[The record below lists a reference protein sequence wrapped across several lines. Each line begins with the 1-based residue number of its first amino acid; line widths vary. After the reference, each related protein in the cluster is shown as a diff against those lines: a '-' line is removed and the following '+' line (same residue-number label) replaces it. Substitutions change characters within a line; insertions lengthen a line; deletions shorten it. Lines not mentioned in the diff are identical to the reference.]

1 MRNFVREFKE
11 FIATSNMI
19 ELAVAVIL
27 AGAVGAVITSFTN
40 GIMMQVVAAV
50 FGQPDF
56 GNITITLRENVDT
69 VIDPATG
76 RETSVDSVLQIGAF
90 INTLIVLVLTA
101 LVLFVIIKAYNRV
114 KKPQEVVV
122 VGPTEADL
130 LAEIRDLLA
139 SRQL

>member
-11 FIATSNMI
+11 FIATGNMI

-139 SRQL
+139 GRQL

>member
-1 MRNFVREFKE
+1 
-11 FIATSNMI
+11 
-19 ELAVAVIL
+19 
-27 AGAVGAVITSFTN
+27 
-40 GIMMQVVAAV
+40 MMQVVAAV

>member
-11 FIATSNMI
+11 FIATGNMI